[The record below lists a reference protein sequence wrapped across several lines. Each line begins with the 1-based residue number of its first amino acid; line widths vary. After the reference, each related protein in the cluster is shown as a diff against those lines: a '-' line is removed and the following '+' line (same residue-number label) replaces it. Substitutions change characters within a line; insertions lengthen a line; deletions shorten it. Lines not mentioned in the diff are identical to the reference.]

1 MTIPRKQIKA
11 QLTTLLSSINYGTAL
26 SPRYVSVRAFYASGV
41 LDPIDSEGVGATTNE
56 LSYPYIYITS
66 EETRPNSE
74 ESSMREFGGSGIITY
89 KRGYQFRINVVFDAL
104 DDDMID
110 MYEEILL
117 TTLQQPSTRNLGIWE
132 DIYVE
137 SISSPITAGEVE
149 ILQNTVIKSFVVM
162 CTYNTELQN

>member
-1 MTIPRKQIKA
+1 
-11 QLTTLLSSINYGTAL
+11 
-26 SPRYVSVRAFYASGV
+26 
-41 LDPIDSEGVGATTNE
+41 
-56 LSYPYIYITS
+56 
-66 EETRPNSE
+66 
-74 ESSMREFGGSGIITY
+74 MREFGGSGVITY

-110 MYEEILL
+110 MYEETLL